1 MATAS
6 SVSSMLKTHPISLKE
21 NLAFICD
28 KLWIELEP
36 KDTKLIIQSKI
47 ENFSKL
53 GDENDEKVR
62 NLIAQLK
69 KTNKE
74 RMASGAA
81 TATPNLI
88 DSQSQSQFLFE
99 SNSHTDVEHEGDGED
114 NLFLEEQGRDEIIA
128 ITQTMLRSKDELI
141 ANPGSSLYMII
152 KLYFSIFLTC

>member
-6 SVSSMLKTHPISLKE
+6 SVSSMIKTHPISLKE

-28 KLWIELEP
+28 KLWIELDP
-36 KDTKLIIQSKI
+36 KDTRLIMQSKI
-47 ENFSKL
+47 EDFSKL
-53 GDENDEKVR
+53 GEENDEKVR
-62 NLIAQLK
+62 NLIKKLK

-74 RMASGAA
+74 RTISEAVM
-81 TATPNLI
+81 ATPKLI

-99 SNSHTDVEHEGDGED
+99 SNSHTDIED
-114 NLFLEEQGRDEIIA
+114 ENNLFQGEQNREEIIA